1 MTDESTPPERH
12 ADHQPTTPTT
22 PQVPPPA
29 GEQPPLA
36 APAPPARPALPKRLL
51 AGVVAAVVVAFGGG
65 YAVSAVQGDS
75 AASADTRDGFP
86 GRSGTGP
93 DGTDGQMGPMGGPMG
108 GPVAGEEHVTGT
120 ITSVGSDTVTVKASD
135 GSTATY
141 SVTSDTQILD
151 DGAVVALSDLAQG
164 TDVLV
169 HVIPADSGDG
179 TAERILAGSSAQDF
193 GGMPRAPGSD
203 DGTGSDDGSS
213 SGTDSGSTSSQDT
226 TRTT

>member
-1 MTDESTPPERH
+1 
-12 ADHQPTTPTT
+12 
-22 PQVPPPA
+22 
-29 GEQPPLA
+29 
-36 APAPPARPALPKRLL
+36 
-51 AGVVAAVVVAFGGG
+51 VVAAVVVAFGGG

-75 AASADTRDGFP
+75 PASADTRDGFP

-93 DGTDGQMGPMGGPMG
+93 DGTDDGDGQVGGPMGGPMG

-120 ITSVGSDTVTVKASD
+120 ISSVGSDTVTVQASD

-151 DGAVVALSDLAQG
+151 DGAAVALSDLAEG

-169 HVIPADSGDG
+169 HVIPGDSGDG

-193 GGMPRAPGSD
+193 GGMPGAPGSD
-203 DGTGSDDGSS
+203 DGTGSDDGSG
-213 SGTDSGSTSSQDT
+213 SGTTSDQGT